1 MSFFLM
7 IGSSDDSILDDHHSF
22 IEFLHA
28 VHDPPSLLSSRID
41 PDASQECE
49 VVFELIAEG
58 GVLVVHLHASQFR
71 LLYLLL

>member
-7 IGSSDDSILDDHHSF
+7 IGGSDDSIFDDHHSF

-28 VHDPPSLLSSRID
+28 VHGPPSLLSSRIH
-41 PDASQECE
+41 PNPSQKCE

-58 GVLVVHLHASQFR
+58 GVLVVCLHASQFR